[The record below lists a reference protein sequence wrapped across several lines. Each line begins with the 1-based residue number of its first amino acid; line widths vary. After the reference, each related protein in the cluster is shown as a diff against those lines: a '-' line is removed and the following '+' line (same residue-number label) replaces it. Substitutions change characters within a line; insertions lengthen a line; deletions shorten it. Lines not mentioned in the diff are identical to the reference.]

1 MAGTAP
7 IKSLSLGG
15 ASWNTMVYVD
25 QFPEPRPGTVFTK
38 GYHETVGSSGAGK
51 ALNMQHLGADATL
64 FALLGDDDHAARIRK
79 FIESRGITLI
89 AGTDPAGTVRHVNLM
104 NPEGDRISLFANAGS
119 HELEVDVEPV
129 LPAMQ
134 RADIV
139 SVTILNYCRQF
150 LPVLRDLGK
159 KVAVDIHDYDGANP
173 HHIEFIEAADFLF
186 MSSLKL
192 QEWRSFLETRVA
204 AGTTLAVCTHGSAG
218 ASGLAAATGWTDI
231 PAVQVARVVDTNGAG
246 DAFYAGFMTSW
257 FNNRDMEHAM
267 QAGAETAAA
276 AVQSPDLAPLQ

>member
-1 MAGTAP
+1 MAGNPP

-25 QFPEPRPGTVFTK
+25 QFPAPRPATVFTR

-51 ALNMQHLGADATL
+51 ALNMQHLGAEATL
-64 FALLGDDDHAARIRK
+64 WALLGEDEHAARVRE
-79 FIESRGITLI
+79 FIESRGVTLV

-104 NPEGDRISLFANAGS
+104 NPEGDRISMFANAGS
-119 HELEVDVEPV
+119 HELEIDIEPV
-129 LPAMQ
+129 LPAIH

-139 SVTILNYCRQF
+139 SVTILNYCRRF
-150 LPVLRDLGK
+150 LPLLRGLGK
-159 KVAVDIHDYDGANP
+159 KVAVDIHAYDGVNP
-173 HHIEFIEAADFLF
+173 HHAEFIETADFLF

-204 AGTTLAVCTHGSAG
+204 SGTTLAVCTHGSSG
-218 ASGLAAATGWTDI
+218 ASGLTAATDWVDI
-231 PAVQVARVVDTNGAG
+231 PAVPVAELVDTNGAG
-246 DAFYAGFMTSW
+246 DAFYAGFMTDW
-257 FNNRDMEHAM
+257 LNHGDLEQAM
-267 QAGAETAAA
+267 QAGAEAAAA